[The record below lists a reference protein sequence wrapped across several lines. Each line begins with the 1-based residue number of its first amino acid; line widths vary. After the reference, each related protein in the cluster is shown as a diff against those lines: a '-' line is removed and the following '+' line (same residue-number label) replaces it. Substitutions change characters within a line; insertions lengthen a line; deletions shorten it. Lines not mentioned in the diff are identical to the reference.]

1 MPNFAEPVSF
11 TFIAVSVAVIFVII
25 GIAIA
30 FVKLGKKSRNPK
42 GL

>member
-1 MPNFAEPVSF
+1 MPNFAEPVSA
-11 TFIAVSVAVIFVII
+11 TFIAVSVTAIFISI

-42 GL
+42 SL

>member
-1 MPNFAEPVSF
+1 MPDF
-11 TFIAVSVAVIFVII
+11 TQVVTPAFIAVSITAIFVGI
-25 GIAIA
+25 GIGIA